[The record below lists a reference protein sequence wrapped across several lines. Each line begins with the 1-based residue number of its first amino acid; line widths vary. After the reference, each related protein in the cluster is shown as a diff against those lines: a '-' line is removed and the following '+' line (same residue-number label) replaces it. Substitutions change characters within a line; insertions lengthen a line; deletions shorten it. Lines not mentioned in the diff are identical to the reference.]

1 MPKLSEGT
9 EEQSAIAYRAVLGL
23 VREPTRFV
31 WSWDRP
37 EDGKDVLSTTVQG
50 IRIEFVRYFWTR
62 EFRLFVRVG
71 GDCCGF
77 TSSKKLGAADVNFS
91 QLWHEVSEVYRAQ
104 RDKALENLFGRPVR
118 EIGFKFPS
126 DQHDSAN

>member
-1 MPKLSEGT
+1 M
-9 EEQSAIAYRAVLGL
+9 
-23 VREPTRFV
+23 
-31 WSWDRP
+31 SWDRP

-50 IRIEFVRYFWTR
+50 ILIEFVRYFWTG

-77 TSSKKLGAADVNFS
+77 TSSKKPATADVNFS
-91 QLWHEVSEVYRAQ
+91 QLWHEVSEVYTAQ

-126 DQHDSAN
+126 DEHNTAN